1 MSLVDKE
8 KSQACGLMCFDF
20 FPALLVLAGCQAISP
35 PVKMPLIPGDF
46 LPEQVKQEYQVG
58 GTD

>member
-20 FPALLVLAGCQAISP
+20 FPCFVSVGWVSGYQAICKNATYPWRFSSGTGEAR
-35 PVKMPLIPGDF
+35 ISS
-46 LPEQVKQEYQVG
+46 G
-58 GTD
+58 GN